1 MDKKDFTKQYA
12 KRTRST
18 PAEAADQIDGVVND
32 LLHRLRAGEPAS
44 LPGLGPLLPTP
55 KGTKAKT
62 KLKTKDASR

>member
-12 KRTRST
+12 KRTGST
-18 PAEAADQIDGVVND
+18 PVEAADQIDSVVND
-32 LLHRLRAGEPAS
+32 LLRRLRAGQPAS
-44 LPGLGPLLPTP
+44 LPGFGPLLPAT